1 MKPFLKWVGGKTQII
16 DKIIEC
22 LPSKIKNYYEPFLGG
37 GSVLLA
43 VLASGK
49 VTGNVFASDI
59 NGHLINLYRDI
70 QNEPVQFIKNI
81 SVLVDTFKKLPNK
94 SGGELHPTVIEECD
108 TQESYYYWI
117 RNQFNLSTGDKS
129 AMFLFLNKTCFRG
142 VYREGPH
149 GFNVPFGHN
158 KNPEIFNEEHIL
170 NISKLVQN
178 VKFTSCSYTES
189 LSFVNHKNDFVYL
202 DPPYAPITIT
212 SFVGYTSKGFS
223 EHEQLF
229 EQCKKLK
236 SKWLMSNAHV
246 PLVIET
252 FKEYPMEVISCRR
265 LINSKNPE
273 SRANEVLVKSL

>member
-94 SGGELHPTVIEECD
+94 PGGELHPTEIEECD

-117 RNQFNLSTGDKS
+117 RNKFNLSTDDKS

-229 EQCKKLK
+229 EKCKKLK

-252 FKEYPMEVISCRR
+252 FKEYTMEVISCRR